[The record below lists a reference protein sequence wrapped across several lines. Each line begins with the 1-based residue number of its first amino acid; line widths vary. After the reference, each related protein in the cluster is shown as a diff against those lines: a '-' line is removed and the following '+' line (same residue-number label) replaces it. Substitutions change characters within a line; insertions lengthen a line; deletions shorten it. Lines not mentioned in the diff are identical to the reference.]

1 MTSIAPHITAFLK
14 QRLAVERGVSENTSD
29 SYAYTFSLLFAYSS
43 EQLKVRPSQLLFEQM
58 DAPLVA
64 SFLEHL
70 EKVRGN
76 KPNSRNVR
84 LSAIKSFMRYMEY
97 RVPSAL
103 DQIRQIL
110 AIPSKR
116 GDTRLVRH
124 LGREEIR
131 ALLDVPDP
139 TTKNGIRDRA
149 MLNLCYSAGLRVSE
163 LVGLR
168 ITELRLQPQ
177 ASVLIRGKGR
187 KERALPLQ
195 KPTAS
200 ALRSWLAVR
209 GHSTAPELFLNA
221 RAEPMTRSGFEWILR
236 KHVALASKHCPTLL
250 KKRVSPHV
258 LRHSCALTVLQAT
271 GDLRKVSLW
280 LGHSSIKTTEIYTRA
295 DPSEK
300 IEILQTIAPPG
311 VRTARFK
318 ATDKLIATLKSSS
331 LCGVKARR

>member
-43 EQLKVRPSQLLFEQM
+43 EHLKVRPSELLFEQM

-110 AIPSKR
+110 AIPAKR

-124 LGREEIR
+124 L
-131 ALLDVPDP
+131 
-139 TTKNGIRDRA
+139 
-149 MLNLCYSAGLRVSE
+149 AGV
-163 LVGLR
+163 
-168 ITELRLQPQ
+168 
-177 ASVLIRGKGR
+177 
-187 KERALPLQ
+187 
-195 KPTAS
+195 
-200 ALRSWLAVR
+200 
-209 GHSTAPELFLNA
+209 
-221 RAEPMTRSGFEWILR
+221 
-236 KHVALASKHCPTLL
+236 
-250 KKRVSPHV
+250 
-258 LRHSCALTVLQAT
+258 
-271 GDLRKVSLW
+271 
-280 LGHSSIKTTEIYTRA
+280 Y
-295 DPSEK
+295 
-300 IEILQTIAPPG
+300 
-311 VRTARFK
+311 
-318 ATDKLIATLKSSS
+318 
-331 LCGVKARR
+331 

>member
-1 MTSIAPHITAFLK
+1 MTFIAPHITAFLK
-14 QRLAVERGVSENTSD
+14 QRLAVERRASENTCD

-43 EQLKVRPSQLLFEQM
+43 EHFKVRPSELLLEQM
-58 DAPLVA
+58 DAPLVT

-76 KPNSRNVR
+76 KANSRNIR

-97 RVPSAL
+97 RLPSAL
-103 DQIRQIL
+103 EQIRQIL

-116 GDTRLVRH
+116 CDTRIVRH
-124 LGREEIR
+124 LGSGEIR

-139 TTKNGIRDRA
+139 TTKHGIRDRA

-168 ITELRLQPQ
+168 VADLRLQPQ
-177 ASVLIRGKGR
+177 ASILIHGKGR
-187 KERALPLQ
+187 KERALPLW
-195 KPTAS
+195 KLTAS

-209 GHSTAPELFLNA
+209 DDSTAPELFLNA

-236 KHVALASKHCPTLL
+236 KHVAAASKRCPTLL
-250 KKRVSPHV
+250 EKRVSPHV
-258 LRHSCALTVLQAT
+258 IRHTCALTVLQAT

-295 DPSEK
+295 DPTEK
-300 IEILQTIAPPG
+300 FAILQTLVPPR

-318 ATDKLIATLKSSS
+318 ATDKLIATLKSSA
-331 LCGVKARR
+331 LCGAKRPR